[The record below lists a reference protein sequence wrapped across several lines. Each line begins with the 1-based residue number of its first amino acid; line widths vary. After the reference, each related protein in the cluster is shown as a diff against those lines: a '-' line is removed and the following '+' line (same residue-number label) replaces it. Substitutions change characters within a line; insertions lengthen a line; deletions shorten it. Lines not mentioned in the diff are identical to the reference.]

1 MIFTYEQIQKLSE
14 TEIQIYQYILANKEM
29 ACYST
34 IRQLAKEI
42 PVSTTSILRFCHKLD
57 CEGYKD
63 FQEKLRQ
70 YVKEEIEIQPKDDL
84 SEILHYFEGVNTP
97 AFEQEMG
104 KATELLREAKHILFV
119 GLGTSGNLGKYGA
132 RYFSNFGKF
141 SMSIEDAF
149 YPVLQDATENTVVI
163 VLSVSGES
171 EGIVDLLNRF
181 QKHKYKILSITNT
194 KTSTI
199 AKMSDWN
206 ISYHL
211 ESRKIEEIY
220 DITSQVPVIFI
231 LEALARR
238 LQFD

>member
-1 MIFTYEQIQKLSE
+1 MLFTYEQIQRLSQ
-14 TEIQIYQYILANKEM
+14 TEIQIYQYILAHKEKT
-29 ACYST
+29 CYIT
-34 IRQLAKEI
+34 IRELASQ
-42 PVSTTSILRFCHKLD
+42 VHTSTTSILRFCHKMD
-57 CEGYKD
+57 CEGYKE
-63 FQEKLRQ
+63 FQMRLKEYFEEESEEK
-70 YVKEEIEIQPKDDL
+70 PKGDL
-84 SEILHYFEGVNTP
+84 VEILHYFEGVNTP
-97 AFEQEMG
+97 AFEKEIQ
-104 KATELLREAKHILFV
+104 KAVELLREAKHILFV
-119 GLGTSGNLGKYGA
+119 GMGTSGHLGKYGA

-149 YPVLQDATENTVVI
+149 YPVFEDATETTVVV

-171 EGIVDLLNRF
+171 EWIVDLLNRF

-206 ISYHL
+206 IAYHL
-211 ESRKIEEIY
+211 EEKKINNLH

-238 LQFD
+238 L